1 MNSNNSK
8 RRILVK
14 QKGNYENTETD
25 LKATYKEAGL
35 KKEDGLAPPTTL
47 KVIAHKIPDKKKEK
61 IGYKDFEFRS
71 SRPLA
76 GAPVRPSHQQYDLR
90 MQTQR

>member
-25 LKATYKEAGL
+25 LKATDIEAGV
-35 KKEDGLAPPTTL
+35 KKEDELAPPTTL
-47 KVIAHKIPDKKKEK
+47 KVIGHKIPDKK
-61 IGYKDFEFRS
+61 
-71 SRPLA
+71 
-76 GAPVRPSHQQYDLR
+76 
-90 MQTQR
+90 